1 MQAERVVAARELT
14 SGPLGLASICLCRN
28 QCRHVGDVQGV
39 RGRVGRGGRTLR
51 RCSLR
56 PAVRRRLGAKLDV
69 VHDLRPGVVSFTFGL
84 PTTDGLS
91 RLKRAGITTVA
102 TVTAVEE
109 AEAAVSRGADAVVAQ
124 GPVS

>member
-1 MQAERVVAARELT
+1 MFKAYAA
-14 SGPLGLASICLCRN
+14 GLAEEAEHYGVAL
-28 QCRHVGDVQGV
+28 GDP
-39 RGRVGRGGRTLR
+39 RYDDDDW
-51 RCSLR
+51 
-56 PAVRRRLGAKLDV
+56 AAKLDV

-91 RLKRAGITTVA
+91 RLKRAGITTVE